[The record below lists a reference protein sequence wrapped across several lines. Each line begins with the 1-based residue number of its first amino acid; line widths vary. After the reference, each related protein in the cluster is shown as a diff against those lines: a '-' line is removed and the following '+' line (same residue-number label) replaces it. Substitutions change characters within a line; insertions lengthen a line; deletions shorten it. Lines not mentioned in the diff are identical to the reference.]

1 MKGGH
6 NRKRAD
12 LHKEN
17 GTYRKSRHANAPVI
31 STSDDL
37 QPPEHF
43 TPEQV
48 AKWNEVVN
56 HLKSFDILAEQ
67 DADSIATYVQSV
79 ILQKAMFIEMQKT
92 GIHDGEKTSAAF
104 RVYRDLENVI
114 KPLREQ
120 FGFTPRARQSIHVKP
135 KEKNKVDPILAILT
149 KNKKAV

>member
-1 MKGGH
+1 MKG
-6 NRKRAD
+6 RPPKSEAK
-12 LHKEN
+12 HKES
-17 GTYRKSRHANAPVI
+17 GTYRAHRH
-31 STSDDL
+31 STRLKASTDDDL
-37 QPPEHF
+37 QPPAHF

-48 AKWNEVVN
+48 DKWHEVVN

-79 ILQKAMFIEMQKT
+79 ILQRAMFIEMQRT

-135 KEKNKVDPILAILT
+135 KDTKKVDPILEILS
-149 KNKKAV
+149 KKKKAV